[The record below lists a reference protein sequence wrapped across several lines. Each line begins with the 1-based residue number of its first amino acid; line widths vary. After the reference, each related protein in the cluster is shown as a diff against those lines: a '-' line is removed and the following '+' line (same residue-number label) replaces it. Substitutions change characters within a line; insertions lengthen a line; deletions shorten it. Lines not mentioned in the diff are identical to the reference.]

1 MSIRHLSK
9 VDSRRYRKLGD
20 KNNYTVWQLVEEY
33 LRMTIA
39 AITFHVFPSC
49 DVCLDRCLW

>member
-33 LRMTIA
+33 LGLTIA

-49 DVCLDRCLW
+49 NVCLDRCLW

>member
-1 MSIRHLSK
+1 MSIRQLSK
-9 VDSRRYRKLGD
+9 LDLRRISDLGD
-20 KNNYTVWQLVEEY
+20 WNNDIVWQLVEEY
-33 LRMTIA
+33 LGLTIA